1 MSYFGEEARSSPE
14 IVKAHQPSITGDGI
28 EIPLGAV
35 VAGDARGH
43 DQPCPATWADQI
55 QKQFGEQGI
64 GVQITHRCESKPA
77 TATDELAA
85 ALGFPLGQLKLLHQA
100 LIHLRGLWRSQGL
113 DQPLPRGL
121 VRRRGNGL

>member
-64 GVQITHRCESKPA
+64 GVHIAHAGQRIAPA
-77 TATDELAA
+77 VVGIEAGGLGAAPGGDE
-85 ALGFPLGQLKLLHQA
+85 FF
-100 LIHLRGLWRSQGL
+100 
-113 DQPLPRGL
+113 
-121 VRRRGNGL
+121 V